1 MSKAT
6 RDRVHSIAKQF
17 NYQPSFMAKSLSSG
31 KTKTLGLIIGDIDI
45 PHYAELAGAALE
57 VAERYGHQ
65 LLISATEWDHE
76 KELKCLDSLM
86 QRQVDGIIFCPGA
99 LDVDSAIYKNIMKHH
114 FPLILYNM
122 TLKGISSISSDYKNG
137 MHEALCLLKEN
148 GHERVAFISSTIG
161 NTNKKN
167 EFKKACSRFGIEAI
181 YIYEKNWKGPSW
193 NLNVFKKLG
202 TGNSKIKAAIVSADH
217 LAQMFIGFLN
227 RQNISVPEDID
238 IISIDG
244 TCWGTYGYPALTSIK
259 QDRISLMEKAIVL
272 LLNPSEKPECVKVPT
287 KLIIR
292 DSVKVNNNKKEN
304 F

>member
-1 MSKAT
+1 
-6 RDRVHSIAKQF
+6 
-17 NYQPSFMAKSLSSG
+17 
-31 KTKTLGLIIGDIDI
+31 
-45 PHYAELAGAALE
+45 
-57 VAERYGHQ
+57 
-65 LLISATEWDHE
+65 
-76 KELKCLDSLM
+76 
-86 QRQVDGIIFCPGA
+86 
-99 LDVDSAIYKNIMKHH
+99 
-114 FPLILYNM
+114 
-122 TLKGISSISSDYKNG
+122 
-137 MHEALCLLKEN
+137 
-148 GHERVAFISSTIG
+148 
-161 NTNKKN
+161 
-167 EFKKACSRFGIEAI
+167 
-181 YIYEKNWKGPSW
+181 
-193 NLNVFKKLG
+193 VFKKLG